1 MKRFILSLVVMAG
14 ITSATMAQSA
24 QYEQA
29 MTKNIGELDSSAT
42 FTPDAL
48 VQKAGLFERIAGAEK
63 SQWQPYY
70 YAAYCNVMSAL
81 MQQDKSKVDAL
92 ADQAEVDITKA
103 EQLEGNSSEISC
115 IKSLI
120 ATARLTVDPMNRAA
134 QYGPV
139 SAQAL
144 EEGKKLNAENPRV
157 YLLQGQAL
165 LFTPEAFGGSKT
177 GGKALLEV
185 ALQKYAAFKPAG
197 KLDPNWGEGY
207 AKQLLQQA
215 SK

>member
-1 MKRFILSLVVMAG
+1 MKRFLLSLVVMAG
-14 ITSATMAQSA
+14 ISSATMAQSA
-24 QYEQA
+24 QYEQTMA
-29 MTKNIGELDSSAT
+29 KNIGELDSTAT

-48 VQKAGLFERIAGAEK
+48 LQKAGLFERIGGAEK

-70 YAAYCNVMSAL
+70 YAAYCNVMSSL
-81 MQQDKSKVDAL
+81 MQKDKSKVDGL
-92 ADQAEVDITKA
+92 ADQAEADLTKA
-103 EQLEGNSSEISC
+103 EQLNGNASEIAC

-120 ATARLTVDPMNRAA
+120 ATARLTVDPMNRGE
-134 QYGPV
+134 QYGMI
-139 SAQAL
+139 SAKAL
-144 EEGKKLNAENPRV
+144 EEGKQLNAENPRV

-165 LFTPEAFGGSKT
+165 LYTPEAFGGSKT